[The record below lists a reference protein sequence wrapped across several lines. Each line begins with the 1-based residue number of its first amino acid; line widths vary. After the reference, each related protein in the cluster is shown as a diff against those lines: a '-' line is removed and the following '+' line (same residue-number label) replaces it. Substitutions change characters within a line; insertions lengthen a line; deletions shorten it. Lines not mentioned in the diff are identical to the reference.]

1 MLCVLRCARVRVCSG
16 GAAYVQRRTQLIH
29 TTPPPNQT
37 KPNHKTTG
45 DIECLAEVA
54 RCSSHGMDGLNEYD
68 DAGQTAL

>member
-1 MLCVLRCARVRVCSG
+1 LSCVCVAR
-16 GAAYVQRRTQLIH
+16 AFAVQRRRRSILVCAH
-29 TTPPPNQT
+29 HSFTTTIPPNQT